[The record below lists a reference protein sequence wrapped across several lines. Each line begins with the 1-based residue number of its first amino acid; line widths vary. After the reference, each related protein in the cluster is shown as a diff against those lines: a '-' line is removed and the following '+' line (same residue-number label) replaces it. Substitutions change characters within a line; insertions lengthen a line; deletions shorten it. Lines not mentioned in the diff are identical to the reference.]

1 MPQAPGGIEL
11 HDLQVEVI
19 APVVE
24 TPPVSLNKRKITANL
39 STLLDNAAVTN
50 RHPARRAIF
59 RLGAGV
65 MAGFRSVLLARGF
78 TEIQTPKIV
87 SSATESGANFFKLV
101 YFVRPHYLPQSPH
114 VYCHLI

>member
-65 MAGFRSVLLARGF
+65 MAGFRSALPAQGF

-87 SSATESGANFFKLV
+87 SSAPERGANVFRRV
-101 YFVRPHYLPQSPH
+101 SSAAPP
-114 VYCHLI
+114 

>member
-65 MAGFRSVLLARGF
+65 MAGSPSALPAQGF
-78 TEIQTPKIV
+78 TETPTPANV
-87 SSATESGANFFKLV
+87 ASATESGADASTQN
-101 YFVRPHYLPQSPH
+101 Y
-114 VYCHLI
+114 